1 MPAMNTVIF
10 VIRSVRDQFKR
21 ELLSLLGDLDKWMF
35 EQAEKRQP
43 NEKPVTA
50 KDWYFNDRVIELENK
65 VQMLEAVI
73 RDLEGSKPDISEA
86 DYWNNKM
93 RRNPSM
99 K

>member
-21 ELLSLLGDLDKWMF
+21 ELLSLLGDLDKWL
-35 EQAEKRQP
+35 AEKEAQRTP

-73 RDLEGSKPDISEA
+73 RDLEGPKPDTFEA